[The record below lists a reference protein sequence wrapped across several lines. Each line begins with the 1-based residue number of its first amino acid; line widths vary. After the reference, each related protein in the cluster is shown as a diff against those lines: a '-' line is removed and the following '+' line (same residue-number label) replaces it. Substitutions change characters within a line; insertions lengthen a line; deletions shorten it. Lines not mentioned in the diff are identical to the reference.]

1 MGGAVADQSETQTS
15 TQAVRIFD
23 GSFCKSIS
31 YFVKGKGAEV
41 KSDSFLEAVGFSA
54 KEAEGRRAV
63 FHCAPKNPE
72 SDFHLHVSWRFRKGV
87 LGLEVEFVSG
97 ATEKQPGEKEPF
109 AEGFM
114 AWVEKF
120 FVNKSQETRM
130 RRSSHVSP
138 PLGKVSSRC
147 RSKPLLGRDTE
158 LEIDG
163 ISFALSGKPEGIAK
177 IWLTQ
182 DENVWIHLLAQAPRD
197 LRTISPKADIEK
209 FSRVLDTILEE
220 KKQ

>member
-1 MGGAVADQSETQTS
+1 VADQSETQTS

-120 FVNKSQETRM
+120 FVNKSQETRIEAEFTCLATA
-130 RRSSHVSP
+130 RQSKF
-138 PLGKVSSRC
+138 PL
-147 RSKPLLGRDTE
+147 PLKTPVGRDTE